1 MKNMQLYN
9 KEYVFILLGKT
20 PFTTR
25 KLGRLFLNFSLVSL
39 SNQIATKE
47 HPCEII
53 IPKVVS

>member
-1 MKNMQLYN
+1 MQLYN